1 MYKLMPISADEVSML
16 SDAEIIR
23 LRIETR
29 AWSREIR
36 RCMAELVNSRM
47 AKQISHE
54 EYTVSRA
61 AAMDERTECDRRAAL
76 LNR

>member
-1 MYKLMPISADEVSML
+1 MPISVEELSKLSEADVV
-16 SDAEIIR
+16 R

-36 RCMAELVNSRM
+36 RCMAELVDRRM

-54 EYTVSRA
+54 EYTASRA
-61 AAMDERTECDRRAAL
+61 TALSQRAECDRRAAL